1 MVVSIQKVPL
11 QGFGKLPAATRRLPG
26 YPLSVPTESVLMFF
40 CNVEV
45 KVKEGLTTWKNVY

>member
-11 QGFGKLPAATRRLPG
+11 QGFV
-26 YPLSVPTESVLMFF
+26 SVPTESVLMFF